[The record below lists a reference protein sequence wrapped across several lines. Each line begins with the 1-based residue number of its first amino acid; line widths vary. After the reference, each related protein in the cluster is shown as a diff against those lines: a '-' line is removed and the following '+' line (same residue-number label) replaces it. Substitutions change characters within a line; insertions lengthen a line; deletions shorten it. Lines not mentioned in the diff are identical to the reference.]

1 MKVKE
6 KKEIVVSEN
15 TEIVAENNETAVKTK
30 KKRDA
35 SVELVRIFACIT
47 VVLTHLSLNVF
58 DQYHSQVDWSRLFEK
73 CFFSDG
79 VPIFYLIM
87 GFFIANGRS
96 YKKIWKSTFKKVILP
111 VIGYVMFAQ
120 IFFMFILN
128 KESIVWCLKNIHH
141 NLNIEG
147 IFRTIITGDV
157 VHINSLCAHLW
168 YIISYL
174 KITLWI
180 PVLWLICKDNKES
193 NLARRMIM
201 GFGVVALLIR
211 DVQRFVTLPIGEAK
225 VFEMLDMDVLYVL
238 FGYELF
244 LHKDKIKNN
253 KKLCIISVI
262 AFAVTNIIR
271 YKLEMQYM
279 INNHFYEI
287 AGRVSFVEWR
297 YTALNI
303 VSAIAAFM
311 AIYSFD
317 IKNEKLSNIINWVAD
332 KTFGIYLVHYLL
344 LAKIDLYKFDKIG
357 KLAYEIIYLVVGLI
371 VIFTLSLLITCLLKW
386 ICKLISKGANR
397 LIAKKVSE

>member
-1 MKVKE
+1 
-6 KKEIVVSEN
+6 
-15 TEIVAENNETAVKTK
+15 
-30 KKRDA
+30 
-35 SVELVRIFACIT
+35 
-47 VVLTHLSLNVF
+47 
-58 DQYHSQVDWSRLFEK
+58 
-73 CFFSDG
+73 
-79 VPIFYLIM
+79 
-87 GFFIANGRS
+87 
-96 YKKIWKSTFKKVILP
+96 
-111 VIGYVMFAQ
+111 
-120 IFFMFILN
+120 
-128 KESIVWCLKNIHH
+128 
-141 NLNIEG
+141 
-147 IFRTIITGDV
+147 
-157 VHINSLCAHLW
+157 
-168 YIISYL
+168 
-174 KITLWI
+174 
-180 PVLWLICKDNKES
+180 
-193 NLARRMIM
+193 M

-262 AFAVTNIIR
+262 AFAVTNILR

-386 ICKLISKGANR
+386 ICKLISKGTNK
-397 LIAKKVSE
+397 LMAKKVSK